1 MKNNKFEKLNKYL
14 HTLGKQGICLAFSGG
29 IDSALLLVLCKDLNI
44 TAVTFSSPLQTEDE
58 INFTAEFCKKYNVNQ
73 KIITL
78 NPLEDEKI
86 VLNPKERC
94 YYCKSLFFQKIK
106 EFAQEKHLA
115 NIIDGTNFD
124 DLNTYRPGLKALKE
138 LGILSPF
145 ALFKITK
152 EEIRSYA
159 KSLGLEIFNKPSTP
173 CLATRFPY
181 DTPLELDSIE
191 RVKRSE
197 KYLKELGFSENRV
210 RHHGNIARIE
220 IQPENFTE
228 FLQHSREINAE
239 FKHLDFPMLRS
250 IWKAC
255 AAAAWTYDYFSR
267 LYYIKLHNRLI

>member
-1 MKNNKFEKLNKYL
+1 MNNNKFQELNKYL
-14 HTLGKQGICLAFSGG
+14 YTLGKQGICLAFSGG

-44 TAVTFSSPLQTEDE
+44 TVVTFSSPLQTEDE

-78 NPLEDEKI
+78 NPLEDDKI
-86 VLNPKERC
+86 VLNPKDRC

-124 DLNTYRPGLKALKE
+124 DLNTYRPGLKALQE

-181 DTPLELDSIE
+181 NTRLDIVAIE
-191 RVKRSE
+191 RVKNGE
-197 KYLKELGFSENRV
+197 KYLKSLGFTENRV
-210 RHHGNIARIE
+210 RNHANTARIE
-220 IQPENFTE
+220 IPQGNFTK
-228 FLQHSREINAE
+228 FIHNAKEIATE
-239 FKHLDFPMLRS
+239 FKRLGFSYVTLDMEGLRS
-250 IWKAC
+250 GSM
-255 AAAAWTYDYFSR
+255 D
-267 LYYIKLHNRLI
+267 L